1 LISLHENLHSFYNAC
16 ASNQKIKIAYG
27 SFSAIA
33 EKGFIVISPML
44 TRQDVLNA
52 PNLFCSSQ
60 LAKDKN
66 CQINSFRSHYILEFE
81 LRKDD
86 GSAKES

>member
-1 LISLHENLHSFYNAC
+1 
-16 ASNQKIKIAYG
+16 
-27 SFSAIA
+27 
-33 EKGFIVISPML
+33 ML